1 MFGKKKKRKEDLT
14 IGGVTARL
22 RGFILDSQIQHGHEL
37 TEILGCSI
45 LSDEVAEREEQ
56 ESDKRTER
64 IEHLI
69 PLIYAHAHTLAEGA
83 VEFQRSTLTGEL
95 KELPDEIWQ
104 ESRRMMEQV
113 AMSAILGSVSQIVD
127 MGLLDIPKR
136 YK

>member
-1 MFGKKKKRKEDLT
+1 MFGKKKKRKSDLT
-14 IGGVTARL
+14 VGDITARL
-22 RGFILDSQIQHGHEL
+22 RGFILDSQIQNGHEL

-64 IEHLI
+64 IGHLI

-83 VEFQRSTLTGEL
+83 VEFQRSNLTGEL

>member
-1 MFGKKKKRKEDLT
+1 MFAKKKKRKGDLT
-14 IGGVTARL
+14 VGDITARL
-22 RGFILDSQIQHGHEL
+22 RGFILDSQIQNGHEL

-64 IEHLI
+64 ISHLI

-83 VEFQRSTLTGEL
+83 VEYQRSTLTGEL

>member
-1 MFGKKKKRKEDLT
+1 MFSKKKKRNKDLT
-14 IGGVTARL
+14 IGGVSARL
-22 RGFILDSQIQHGHEL
+22 RGFILDSQIQNGHEL
-37 TEILGCSI
+37 SEILGCSA

-64 IEHLI
+64 IGHLI
-69 PLIYAHAHTLAEGA
+69 PLIYAHAHALAEGA
-83 VEFQRSTLTGEL
+83 VEFQRGNLTGEL

-113 AMSAILGSVSQIVD
+113 AMSAILGSVTQIVD

>member
-1 MFGKKKKRKEDLT
+1 MIRKKKRNLGLS
-14 IGGVTARL
+14 IGDITSRL
-22 RGFILDSQIQHGHEL
+22 RGFILDSQIQNGHEL
-37 TEILGCSI
+37 TELLGCSV

-83 VEFQRSTLTGEL
+83 VEYQRSNLTGEL